1 MALDKEIILGL
12 LQKAFEGAEIELIDY
27 AGDSDHYE
35 LEIKH
40 KSFEG
45 ISKLQQHKMV
55 YNALGK
61 YIGNELHAISI
72 KSSAG

>member
-1 MALDKEIILGL
+1 M
-12 LQKAFEGAEIELIDY
+12 
-27 AGDSDHYE
+27 
-35 LEIKH
+35 
-40 KSFEG
+40 
-45 ISKLQQHKMV
+45 QQHKMV

>member
-35 LEIKH
+35 LKIKH
-40 KSFEG
+40 KSFE
-45 ISKLQQHKMV
+45 
-55 YNALGK
+55 
-61 YIGNELHAISI
+61 
-72 KSSAG
+72 